1 MATELDNIFLI
12 VTIVEFIIGML
23 GNVFIGLVNCSDGIK
38 NLKVFSADFI
48 LTCLAS
54 STIVQLLVMLFN
66 SCVVGLDQYLYTT
79 YRIGKPAGMLLYM
92 INHLTTWLATCLSV
106 FYFFKIAHFPHS
118 LFLWLRW
125 RMNRVIVMLLTLS
138 LFLLIF
144 DCILVYM
151 LTDITLN
158 IIGKSNLTLYL
169 NENKTLYDKI
179 SMINTL
185 LSLTNLIPFSL
196 CLISLIFLFLSLV
209 RHTRNLKLSS
219 LGSRDSSTEAHRRAM
234 KMVMSF
240 LFLFIFHFFSSQMAS
255 WIVFVSWN
263 YRYLKFIMLPL
274 NVFPSCHSFILILG
288 NSKLRQTAVR
298 LLRHLRSHTKGPNPS
313 PL

>member
-23 GNVFIGLVNCSDGIK
+23 GNVFIGLVNCSVGIK

-54 STIVQLLVMLFN
+54 STIVQLFLMLFN
-66 SCVVGLDQYLYTT
+66 SCLIGLDTYLYITH
-79 YRIGKPAGMLLYM
+79 RIGRYAGVLLYV
-92 INHLTTWLATCLSV
+92 INDLTTWLATCLSV

-125 RMNRVIVMLLTLS
+125 RMNRVIVMLLTLF

-144 DCILVYM
+144 DCLLLYM
-151 LTDITLN
+151 FTDITLN

-169 NENKTLYDKI
+169 DEKKTLYDKL
-179 SMINTL
+179 SKINTL
-185 LSLTNLIPFSL
+185 LNLTSLIPFSL
-196 CLISLIFLFLSLV
+196 CLTSLLFLFLSLV

-219 LGSRDSSTEAHRRAM
+219 LGPRDSSTEAHRRAM

-240 LFLFIFHFFSSQMAS
+240 LFLFIFHFFSSQIAS
-255 WIVFVSWN
+255 WVVFISWN
-263 YRYLKFIMLPL
+263 NRYLKFIMLPL

-288 NSKLRQTAVR
+288 NSKLRQTAVK
-298 LLRHLRSHTKGPNPS
+298 LLWHLRSHTKGPNPS
-313 PL
+313 PV

>member
-23 GNVFIGLVNCSDGIK
+23 GNAFIGLVNCSDGIK

-66 SCVVGLDQYLYTT
+66 SCLVEFDPYFYTT
-79 YRIGKPAGMLLYM
+79 YRIRQLAGMLLYM
-92 INHLTTWLATCLSV
+92 LNDLTTWLATCLSV

-125 RMNRVIVMLLTLS
+125 RMNRVIALLLTLS

-144 DCILVYM
+144 ECSLVYM
-151 LTDITLN
+151 LADITMN
-158 IIGKSNLTLYL
+158 IIRKSNLTLYL
-169 NENKTLYDKI
+169 DENKTLYDKFSTI
-179 SMINTL
+179 STL
-185 LSLTNLIPFSL
+185 LSLINLIPFSL
-196 CLISLIFLFLSLV
+196 CLTSLLFLFLSLV

-240 LFLFIFHFFSSQMAS
+240 LFLFIFHFFSSQMAC
-255 WIVFVSWN
+255 WIVFVSRN
-263 YRYLKFIMLPL
+263 NRYIKFIMLPF

-288 NSKLRQTAVR
+288 NSKLRQTAMR
-298 LLRHLRSHTKGPNPS
+298 LLWHLRSHAKGPNPS